1 MSDRNAKQI
10 VEQVLSRLPKNASME
25 DVQYQL
31 YVISKVQ
38 RGLREIRDGKGISQA
53 QVRKRIAKWAVR

>member
-10 VEQVLSRLPKNASME
+10 VERVLSRLPDTATME

-38 RGLREIRDGKGISQA
+38 RGLREIRDGKGIPQA
-53 QVRKRIAKWAVR
+53 QLRKRIAKWAAR

>member
-1 MSDRNAKQI
+1 MSDRSAKQI
-10 VEQVLSRLPKNASME
+10 VEQVLSRLPNNALME

-38 RGLREIRDGKGISQA
+38 RGLREIRDGKGISHA
-53 QVRKRIAKWAVR
+53 QVRKRITKWAAR